1 MSKENLDKEIKLDTS
16 FDLLKTDGFDLS
28 SVGIIKKNEE
38 TTDDESDK
46 KEEKQENV
54 EEKKEETNLKD
65 IKNIFEIANNNVR
78 EATTIF
84 NKNIDLKKKLDEEL
98 QEIKQLREENEK
110 RVEEEK
116 EKIKAYKEEVF
127 ESLKEKKIEVEKQL
141 DYLKNQ
147 NQDL

>member
-38 TTDDESDK
+38 TADDESDK

-65 IKNIFEIANNNVR
+65 IKNIF
-78 EATTIF
+78 
-84 NKNIDLKKKLDEEL
+84 
-98 QEIKQLREENEK
+98 
-110 RVEEEK
+110 
-116 EKIKAYKEEVF
+116 
-127 ESLKEKKIEVEKQL
+127 
-141 DYLKNQ
+141 
-147 NQDL
+147 

>member
-65 IKNIFEIANNNVR
+65 IKNILNDFVVMQEDSV
-78 EATTIF
+78 ET
-84 NKNIDLKKKLDEEL
+84 LKK
-98 QEIKQLREENEK
+98 
-110 RVEEEK
+110 
-116 EKIKAYKEEVF
+116 
-127 ESLKEKKIEVEKQL
+127 
-141 DYLKNQ
+141 YL
-147 NQDL
+147 

>member
-46 KEEKQENV
+46 KEEKEEKEEKQENV

-84 NKNIDLKKKLDEEL
+84 NKNIDLKKKLD
-98 QEIKQLREENEK
+98 
-110 RVEEEK
+110 
-116 EKIKAYKEEVF
+116 
-127 ESLKEKKIEVEKQL
+127 
-141 DYLKNQ
+141 
-147 NQDL
+147 

>member
-38 TTDDESDK
+38 TADDESDK

-84 NKNIDLKKKLDEEL
+84 NKNIDLKKKLDE
-98 QEIKQLREENEK
+98 
-110 RVEEEK
+110 
-116 EKIKAYKEEVF
+116 
-127 ESLKEKKIEVEKQL
+127 
-141 DYLKNQ
+141 
-147 NQDL
+147 

>member
-46 KEEKQENV
+46 KEEKEEKEEKQENV

-65 IKNIFEIANNNVR
+65 IYLEQLYTFGDIDRDPRYRILSVSYLALCPFSAISNVGYQSCSIRNIKRRLFAR
-78 EATTIF
+78 ETG
-84 NKNIDLKKKLDEEL
+84 
-98 QEIKQLREENEK
+98 
-110 RVEEEK
+110 
-116 EKIKAYKEEVF
+116 
-127 ESLKEKKIEVEKQL
+127 
-141 DYLKNQ
+141 
-147 NQDL
+147 